1 MNAVCKDI
9 FTAIHEGKW
18 LEIEYRNQTGSETKY
33 WIGIRSIDVNRRM
46 LKVDGMHMGKYTL
59 DQYHI
64 YIDSILSSVIVDGTY
79 CDINQQLVNDI
90 AMNPDKY
97 RTLFD
102 NVSNLK
108 ILNYLEMCNK
118 LDTTPY
124 YSDYALIPL
133 LDDDKI
139 MRRDGIGVS
148 KATKMEKENVAS
160 YYLSD
165 EQFKLIIKDFTRK
178 TSKEKLQTKSN
189 IKIQRLALNVLS
201 INTRKGLYV
210 LAYRTLN
217 LDVKNKVLRP
227 NKDVTVCTEFQIDS
241 STKES
246 VRKYLD
252 ADDFNLLEDFEAN
265 IEKIKDAITKSNRKA
280 YVDDMPYFI
289 GIGYDVVL
297 DLHSEYKAIVKMFSE
312 DKVTFPIKAF
322 FGDLL
327 DKPIRRKT
335 YPLALIDNRVNIDQ
349 LLAINKAMMY
359 PTAYIQGPPGTGKT
373 NTIINTIVTAFFN
386 EKTVLFASNNNHPI
400 DGVFKKLTSLEYG
413 GKVIPFPILMLGNY
427 EKMLEAMAYI
437 KRIKQSVE
445 GINVFEST
453 LDKKREERKGRSKLL
468 TNMLKGYEEYLD
480 LEERK
485 EAIER
490 LIEHGEEGYTSASM
504 FAFNMDLQMRQLE
517 QINQKLKSISRAT
530 DEEALEVL
538 DPNEEEL
545 LQYLYYTSAS
555 YIKRLNDEKYRE
567 LVNIIDT
574 ENLETKYK
582 AFCDYLSKSENI
594 KKLQGVFPIIVST
607 SVSAHKIG
615 SPRPMF
621 DMTIMDEASQCNTAI
636 SLVPIIRGENL
647 MLVGDPQQLNPVVLL
662 DEITNERLKKMYKV
676 TEEYDY
682 RKNSIYKT
690 FLMCDSVSDE
700 ILLHNHYRCDPRIIG
715 FNNKKYY
722 NSQLNIKS
730 EELNTKPLIFV
741 DVPNNKGETNNTS
754 YAEANQIL
762 KFVAANKDKNI
773 GIITPFVNQKDVINA
788 ALKNSNIENVTCGT
802 VHSFQGDEKDIILFS
817 SAIGDNTKNGTYD
830 WIKTNKELI
839 NVATS
844 RAKKQLIVLA
854 DKKNIERLHQKDDTD
869 DLYELIQYV
878 STNGNAIV
886 TAKETNSRAL
896 GIKPY
901 SSKTESAFLENLTHA
916 LENVWYTQNRCVV
929 HKEVAISQ
937 VFMNNHEYDYLFYTG
952 RFDFVVYE
960 KQGNEEI
967 PVLAI
972 ELDGKEHLEDAAV
985 RERDKKK
992 NEICRANNLQLI
1004 RVENTYAR
1012 RYNHIKSI
1020 ITSYFEAKK

>member
-1 MNAVCKDI
+1 MNTVCRDI
-9 FTAIHEGKW
+9 FKAIHEGKW
-18 LEIEYRNQTGSETKY
+18 LEIEYRNQSGSETKY
-33 WIGIRSIDVNRRM
+33 WIGIRSIDVCRRM
-46 LKVDGMHMGKYTL
+46 LKVDGMHMGKYTV

-64 YIDSILSSVIVDGTY
+64 YIDSILSSAIVEGTY
-79 CDINQQLVNDI
+79 CPINYSLIDDI
-90 AMNPDKY
+90 AMHPDKY

-102 NVSNLK
+102 NIANLK
-108 ILNYLEMCNK
+108 ILNYLEMCNR

-124 YSDYALIPL
+124 YSEYALIPF
-133 LDDDKI
+133 LDDDKV
-139 MRRDGIGVS
+139 MHRKGIGIS
-148 KATKMEKENVAS
+148 IKPENDSDEVGLYS
-160 YYLSD
+160 LSD
-165 EQFKLIIKDFTRK
+165 EQFKLIVKDFTNK
-178 TSKEKLQTKSN
+178 TNKEKRNESN
-189 IKIQRLALNVLS
+189 NIRMQKLAINVLS
-201 INTRKGLYV
+201 INTKKGLYV
-210 LAYRTLN
+210 LAFRALK
-217 LDVKNKVLRP
+217 LDVVNRVLRP
-227 NKDVTVCTEFQIDS
+227 SKEVTVCTEFQIDS

-246 VRKYLD
+246 VRKYID
-252 ADDFNLLEDFEAN
+252 AEDYDLLADFDSN
-265 IEKIKDAITKSNRKA
+265 IERIKDAISKSNRKVL
-280 YVDDMPYFI
+280 VDDMPYLI
-289 GIGYDVVL
+289 GIGYDIVL
-297 DLHSEYKAIVKMFSE
+297 DLRSEYKAIVEMFDN

-327 DKPIRRKT
+327 DKPIRKKT
-335 YPLALIDNRVNIDQ
+335 YPLALINNRINMDQ

-400 DGVFKKLTSLEYG
+400 DGVFKKLISLEYN
-413 GKVIPFPILMLGNY
+413 GKVIPFPILRLGNY
-427 EKMLEAMAYI
+427 EKMLEAMEYI
-437 KRIKQSVE
+437 KSLKKSVE
-445 GINVFEST
+445 KITIFEGT
-453 LDKKREERKGRSKLL
+453 LDKKREERKERSKLL
-468 TNMLKGYEEYLD
+468 TNMLKSYEEYLD

-485 EAIER
+485 EALER

-504 FAFNMDLQMRQLE
+504 FSFNMDLQMRQLE
-517 QINQKLKSISRAT
+517 EIKNRLQTTTKVTEK
-530 DEEALEVL
+530 EALEVL

-545 LQYLYYTSAS
+545 LQYLFYTSAS
-555 YIKRLNDEKYRE
+555 YIKKLNEDKYRD
-567 LVNIIDT
+567 LVSIIET
-574 ENLETKYK
+574 EDHEQKYK
-582 AFCDYLSKSENI
+582 AFCDYLSKSDNI
-594 KKLQGVFPIIVST
+594 KKLQKVFPIIVST
-607 SVSAHKIG
+607 SISAHKIG
-615 SPRPMF
+615 SPKPLF
-621 DMTIMDEASQCNTAI
+621 DMTVIDEASQCNTAV

-662 DEITNERLKKMYKV
+662 DEITNEKLKKQYRV
-676 TEEYDY
+676 TDEYDY

-722 NSQLNIKS
+722 NSQLNVKS
-730 EELNTKPLIFV
+730 ENSNIKPLIFV
-741 DVPNNKGETNNTS
+741 DVPNRNGESNNTS
-754 YAEANQIL
+754 YAEAKQIL
-762 KFVAANKDKNI
+762 NFVEANRDKNI
-773 GIITPFVNQKDVINA
+773 GIITPFVNQKDVINEVLNKA
-788 ALKNSNIENVTCGT
+788 NISNVTCGT

-817 SAIGDNTKNGTYD
+817 SAIGNNTKTGTYD
-830 WIKTNKELI
+830 WIKSNRELI

-854 DKKNIERLHQKDDTD
+854 DKNNIERLHRNTDGD

-878 STNGNAIV
+878 SSNGNTIV
-886 TAKETNSRAL
+886 TPKETNSRAL

-916 LENVWYTQNRCVV
+916 LENIWYTQNKCVV

-937 VFMNNHEYDYLFYTG
+937 VFVNNVDYDYLFYTG

-992 NEICRANNLQLI
+992 NAICRANNLQLI

-1020 ITSYFEAKK
+1020 LTSYFEAKK